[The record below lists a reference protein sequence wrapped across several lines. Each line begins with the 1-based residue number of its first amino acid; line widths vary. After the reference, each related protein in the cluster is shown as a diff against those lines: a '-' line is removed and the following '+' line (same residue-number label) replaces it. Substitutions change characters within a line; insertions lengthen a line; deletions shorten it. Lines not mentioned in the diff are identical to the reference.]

1 MNRLQNSI
9 VRFIKFVIEL
19 ENLIILL
26 NIRGSF
32 HKTDKQEFPSIH
44 PSSKETLWLS
54 AFEVLVGVNHACGTL
69 KMES

>member
-26 NIRGSF
+26 NIRGLF
-32 HKTDKQEFPSIH
+32 HKTDKQELPFIH
-44 PSSKETLWLS
+44 PSSKETL
-54 AFEVLVGVNHACGTL
+54 
-69 KMES
+69 

>member
-32 HKTDKQEFPSIH
+32 HKTDKQELPSFH
-44 PSSKETLWLS
+44 PSSKETL
-54 AFEVLVGVNHACGTL
+54 
-69 KMES
+69 